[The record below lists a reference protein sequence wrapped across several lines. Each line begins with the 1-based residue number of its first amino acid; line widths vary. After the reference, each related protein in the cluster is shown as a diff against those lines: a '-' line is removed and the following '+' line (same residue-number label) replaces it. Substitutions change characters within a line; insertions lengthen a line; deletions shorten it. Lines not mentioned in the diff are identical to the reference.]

1 MSGRTSRDREAGRFR
16 PAGVGI
22 LVVGVLLLYY
32 GLQFV
37 RGGGHPL
44 AATIGFDI
52 CRHLGPQP
60 APELA
65 DINVAPQSQ
74 IPDMTA
80 GRASTCHWPI
90 DAGTNAAS
98 RREVSLVLS
107 THQTLRAEGST
118 RGTAKYVETFI
129 EESRATGI
137 EVLEVAGP
145 WRSAA
150 TLRSRGSEHLQLL
163 AEDDGVVLW
172 FNSRGLDREALV
184 AFAASAARKLRAKPK

>member
-1 MSGRTSRDREAGRFR
+1 MSGHTSHVRAAGRFR

-44 AATIGFDI
+44 AATIGFDL

-65 DINVAPQSQ
+65 DINVAPLPQ
-74 IPDMTA
+74 IPNMTA

-90 DAGTNAAS
+90 DAGTGAAS

-107 THQTLRAEGST
+107 THQTLRAEGNT
-118 RGTAKYVETFI
+118 RGTARHVETFL
-129 EESRATGI
+129 EESRASGI
-137 EVLEVAGP
+137 EVAEVVGP
-145 WRSAA
+145 WRTAA
-150 TLRSRGSEHLQLL
+150 TLRSRNGDDLQLL

-172 FNSRGLDREALV
+172 FSSRGLDREALV
-184 AFAASAARKLRAKPK
+184 AFAMSVARKLRTPPK